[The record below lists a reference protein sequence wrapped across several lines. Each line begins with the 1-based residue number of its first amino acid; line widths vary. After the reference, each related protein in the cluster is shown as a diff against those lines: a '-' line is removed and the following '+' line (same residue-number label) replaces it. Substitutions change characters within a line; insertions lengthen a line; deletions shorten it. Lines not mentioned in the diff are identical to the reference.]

1 MRKILFTGL
10 VLFDCIISYGWMN
23 SACQNNDLRKTKSS
37 KKNSY
42 PEVQLPENVLLS
54 KATPEA
60 LGMDAHDF
68 SKVDQIALHAIKA
81 GAFPGCQILVAV
93 EGKIIYQKNFG
104 TTMYGN
110 NDSIRNDFVYDIASV
125 TKIAGS
131 TLALMRLQT
140 QNLFSLDKQL
150 NDYLPEL
157 VGNGKFSNMLLRDM
171 MAHQAG
177 LVAWIPFYQK
187 TMKNGKLA
195 PELYKTA
202 KANGY
207 ENEVAKDVWLNSA
220 YSDTIY
226 QRLLASSLTP
236 GKHYEYSDLGY
247 YFMKKIIE
255 KQSGKSMD
263 VFLQEEIYT
272 KLGLT
277 HIGYNPL
284 KWYALDK
291 IVPTENDKTFRGQ
304 QIHGYVHDPG
314 AAMLGGVGGHAGL
327 FANAQDLATIMQLF
341 LTKGKAGNQQLLDE
355 KVVEEFTRVQF
366 KGNRRG
372 AGFDKPTPS
381 KKGQTC
387 GLVSAESFGHSGFT
401 GTFAWADPVY
411 KINYVFLSNRVCPSA
426 ENWKIRD
433 MNVRTNIQQVIYEA
447 VMKRTKK

>member
-1 MRKILFTGL
+1 MKKIFATSILIAL
-10 VLFDCIISYGWMN
+10 LIVSYGWIN
-23 SACQNNDLRKTKSS
+23 SSCQNKTSESKTLKITANPEVELSDNDLLKS
-37 KKNSY
+37 
-42 PEVQLPENVLLS
+42 
-54 KATPEA
+54 ATPEE
-60 LGMDAHDF
+60 LGI
-68 SKVDQIALHAIKA
+68 SKSKLNEIDQIALQSIRA
-81 GAFPGCQILVAV
+81 GAFPCCQILVAV
-93 EGKIIYQKNFG
+93 EGKVIYQKNFG
-104 TTMYGN
+104 TTMFGN
-110 NDSIRNDFVYDIASV
+110 NDTVRNDYLYDIASV

-140 QNLFSLDKQL
+140 MDKFSLDKQL
-150 NDYLPEL
+150 KDYLPEL

-187 TMKNGKLA
+187 TLKNGKLS

-207 ENEVAKDVWLNSA
+207 ENEVANDVWLNSA

-255 KQSGKSMD
+255 KQSASTMD
-263 VFLQEEIYT
+263 VFLKNEIYSQ
-272 KLGLT
+272 LGLT
-277 HIGYNPL
+277 HIGYKPL
-284 KWYALDK
+284 SWYVKDK

-304 QIHGYVHDPG
+304 QIHGHVHDPG
-314 AAMLGGVGGHAGL
+314 AAMLGGVAGHAGL
-327 FANAQDLATIMQLF
+327 FSNARDLACIMQLF
-341 LTKGKAGNQQLLDE
+341 LNKGKAGDKQLISE
-355 KVVEEFTRVQF
+355 KVIEEYTRVQF
-366 KGNRRG
+366 TGNRRG

-401 GTFAWADPVY
+401 GTFAWADPIY

-447 VMKRTKK
+447 VLNRTKK

>member
-1 MRKILFTGL
+1 MRKILVSGL
-10 VLFDCIISYGWMN
+10 VLFLCIISYGWIN
-23 SACQNNDLRKTKSS
+23 SSCQNKDIKTTKA
-37 KKNSY
+37 KKKTSI
-42 PEVQLPENVLLS
+42 EVLLPDNILLARAKPESLGIIS
-54 KATPEA
+54 KD
-60 LGMDAHDF
+60 LD
-68 SKVDQIALHAIKA
+68 KVDQIALNAIKA

-93 EGKIIYQKNFG
+93 DGKIIYQKNFG
-104 TTMYGN
+104 TSMYGT
-110 NDSIRNDFVYDIASV
+110 NDSIRNDYVYDIASV

-140 QNLFSLDKQL
+140 MNLFSLDKHL
-150 NDYLPEL
+150 KDYLPDL
-157 VGNGKFSNMLLRDM
+157 VGDGKFSKMLIRDM

-187 TMKNGKLA
+187 TLKNGKPA

-207 ENEVAKDVWLNSA
+207 ENEVAKDLWLNSD
-220 YSDTIY
+220 YTDTIY

-236 GKHYEYSDLGY
+236 GNHYEYSDLGY

-263 VFLQEEIYT
+263 IFLKEEIYT
-272 KLGLT
+272 KLGLI
-277 HIGYNPL
+277 HIGYKPL
-284 KWYALDK
+284 TWYTLDK

-304 QIHGYVHDPG
+304 QVHGYVHDPG

-327 FANAQDLATIMQLF
+327 FSNAHDLATIMQLF
-341 LTKGKAGNQQLLDE
+341 LNKGKAGNLQLLDE
-355 KVVEEFTRVQF
+355 KVVDEFTRVQF

-387 GLVSAESFGHSGFT
+387 ELVSAESFGHSGFT
-401 GTFAWADPVY
+401 GTFTWADPVY

-433 MNVRTNIQQVIYEA
+433 MNIRTNIQQVIYEA
-447 VMKRTKK
+447 VLKRTKK

>member
-1 MRKILFTGL
+1 MKKIAASSILIAL
-10 VLFDCIISYGWMN
+10 LIVSYGWIN
-23 SACQNNDLRKTKSS
+23 ASCQNKNPEAKTQKVVA
-37 KKNSY
+37 N
-42 PEVQLPENVLLS
+42 PEVKLTDNELLQS
-54 KATPEA
+54 ATPEEF
-60 LGMDAHDF
+60 GI
-68 SKVDQIALHAIKA
+68 SKSKLKEIDEIALQSIRA

-93 EGKIIYQKNFG
+93 EGKVIYQKNFG
-104 TTMYGN
+104 TTMFGN
-110 NDSIRNDFVYDIASV
+110 NDTVRNDYVYDIASV

-140 QNLFSLDKQL
+140 MDKFSLDKQL
-150 NDYLPEL
+150 KDYLPEL
-157 VGNGKFSNMLLRDM
+157 VGNGKFSNMLIRDM

-187 TMKNGKLA
+187 TLKNGKLS

-220 YSDTIY
+220 YTDTIY

-255 KQSGKSMD
+255 KQSASTMD
-263 VFLQEEIYT
+263 VFLKNEIYAP
-272 KLGLT
+272 LGLT
-277 HIGYNPL
+277 HIGYKPL
-284 KWYALDK
+284 SWYVLDK

-314 AAMLGGVGGHAGL
+314 AAMLGGVAGHAGL
-327 FANAQDLATIMQLF
+327 FSNARDLACIMQLF
-341 LTKGKAGNQQLLDE
+341 LNKGKAGDKQLISE
-355 KVVEEFTRVQF
+355 KVIEEYTRVQF
-366 KGNRRG
+366 SGNRRG
-372 AGFDKPTPS
+372 AGFDKPTAS

-401 GTFAWADPVY
+401 GTFVWADPVH

-447 VMKRTKK
+447 VLNRTKK

>member
-1 MRKILFTGL
+1 MRKIIASGFLLFL
-10 VLFDCIISYGWMN
+10 LIVSYGWIN
-23 SACQNNDLRKTKSS
+23 SSCQNKEKIES
-37 KKNSY
+37 KDVKLPN
-42 PEVQLPENVLLS
+42 PEVTLQGNALLTKVSPE
-54 KATPEA
+54 E
-60 LGMDAHDF
+60 LGFHSSDF
-68 SKVDQIALHAIKA
+68 NEVDNIALHAIKA

-110 NDSIRNDFVYDIASV
+110 NDSIRNDYVYDIASV

-140 QNLFSLDKQL
+140 MNLFSLDKHL
-150 NDYLPEL
+150 KDYLPEL
-157 VGNGKFSNMLLRDM
+157 VKDGKFSNLLIRDM

-187 TMKNGKLA
+187 TLKNGKPT

-202 KANGY
+202 KSNGC
-207 ENEVAKDVWLNSA
+207 ENEVAKDLWLNSA

-226 QRLLASSLTP
+226 QRLLASNLTP
-236 GKHYEYSDLGY
+236 GNHYEYSDLGY

-263 VFLQEEIYT
+263 VFLKNEIYS

-277 HIGYNPL
+277 HIGYKPL
-284 KWYALDK
+284 NWYTIDK

-304 QIHGYVHDPG
+304 QIHGHVHDPG
-314 AAMLGGVGGHAGL
+314 AAMLGGIGGHAGL
-327 FANAQDLATIMQLF
+327 FSNAQDLATIMQLF
-341 LTKGKAGNQQLLDE
+341 LNKGKAGDLQLLDE
-355 KVVEEFTRVQF
+355 KVVEEYTRVQF

-387 GLVSAESFGHSGFT
+387 ELVSAESFGHSGFT

-433 MNVRTNIQQVIYEA
+433 MNVRTNIQEVIYKA
-447 VMKRTKK
+447 ILKRIKK

>member
-1 MRKILFTGL
+1 MRKILVSGL
-10 VLFDCIISYGWMN
+10 VLFLCIISYGWMN
-23 SACQNNDLRKTKSS
+23 SSCQNKDIKTTKAE
-37 KKNSY
+37 KKTSV
-42 PEVQLPENVLLS
+42 EVLLPDNMLLARAKPESLGIIS
-54 KATPEA
+54 KD
-60 LGMDAHDF
+60 LD
-68 SKVDQIALHAIKA
+68 KVDHIALNAIKA

-93 EGKIIYQKNFG
+93 DGKIIYQKNFG
-104 TTMYGN
+104 TSMYGN
-110 NDSIRNDFVYDIASV
+110 NDSIRNDYVYDIASV

-140 QNLFSLDKQL
+140 MNLFSLDKHLQ
-150 NDYLPEL
+150 DYLPDL
-157 VGNGKFSNMLLRDM
+157 VGNGKFSKMLIRDM

-187 TMKNGKLA
+187 TLKNGKPA
-195 PELYKTA
+195 PELYKKA

-207 ENEVAKDVWLNSA
+207 ENEVAKDLWLNSS
-220 YSDTIY
+220 YTDTIY

-236 GKHYEYSDLGY
+236 GNHYEYSDLGY

-263 VFLQEEIYT
+263 IFLKEEIYT
-272 KLGLT
+272 KLGLI
-277 HIGYNPL
+277 HIGYKPL
-284 KWYALDK
+284 TWYTLDK

-304 QIHGYVHDPG
+304 QVHGYVHDPG

-327 FANAQDLATIMQLF
+327 FSNAHDLATIMQLF
-341 LTKGKAGNQQLLDE
+341 LNKGKAGNLQLLDE
-355 KVVEEFTRVQF
+355 KVVDEFTRVQF

-387 GLVSAESFGHSGFT
+387 ELVSAESFGHSGFT
-401 GTFAWADPVY
+401 GTFTWADPVN

-433 MNVRTNIQQVIYEA
+433 MNIRTNIQQVIYEA
-447 VMKRTKK
+447 VLKRTKK

>member
-1 MRKILFTGL
+1 MRKILVSGL
-10 VLFDCIISYGWMN
+10 VLFLCIISYGWMN
-23 SACQNNDLRKTKSS
+23 SSCQNKDLKTTKTEKKTS
-37 KKNSY
+37 K
-42 PEVQLPENVLLS
+42 EVLLPDNILLA
-54 KATPEA
+54 KAKPES
-60 LGMDAHDF
+60 LGIISTDLD
-68 SKVDQIALHAIKA
+68 KVDQIALNAIKA

-93 EGKIIYQKNFG
+93 DGKIIYQKNFG
-104 TTMYGN
+104 TSMYGN
-110 NDSIRNDFVYDIASV
+110 NDSIRNDYLYDIASV

-140 QNLFSLDKQL
+140 MNLFSLEKHL
-150 NDYLPEL
+150 NDYLPDL
-157 VGNGKFSNMLLRDM
+157 VGDGKFSKMLIRDM

-187 TMKNGKLA
+187 TLKNGKPA
-195 PELYKTA
+195 SELYKTA

-207 ENEVAKDVWLNSA
+207 ENEVAKDLWLNSS
-220 YSDTIY
+220 YTDTIY

-236 GKHYEYSDLGY
+236 GNHYEYSDLGY

-277 HIGYNPL
+277 HIGYKPL
-284 KWYALDK
+284 TWYMLDK

-304 QIHGYVHDPG
+304 QVHGYVHDPG

-327 FANAQDLATIMQLF
+327 FSNAHDLATIMQLF
-341 LTKGKAGNQQLLDE
+341 LNKGKAGKLQLLDE
-355 KVVEEFTRVQF
+355 KVVDEFTRVQF

-387 GLVSAESFGHSGFT
+387 ALVSAESYGHSGFT
-401 GTFAWADPVY
+401 GTFTWADPVY

-433 MNVRTNIQQVIYEA
+433 MNIRTNIQQVIYEA
-447 VMKRTKK
+447 VLKRTKK

>member
-1 MRKILFTGL
+1 MKKILVSGL
-10 VLFDCIISYGWMN
+10 LLFLLIVSYGWIN
-23 SACQNNDLRKTKSS
+23 AACQNKVKNKTS
-37 KKNSY
+37 KTVKTN
-42 PEVQLPENVLLS
+42 PEVTLINNVLLS
-54 KATPEA
+54 KTTPES
-60 LGMDAHDF
+60 LGIKSSDF
-68 SKVDQIALHAIKA
+68 NDVDKIALQAIQA
-81 GAFPGCQILVAV
+81 NAFPGCQILVAV
-93 EGKIIYQKNFG
+93 DGKIIYQKNFG

-110 NDSIRNDFVYDIASV
+110 NDSIRNDYVYDIASV

-140 QNLFSLDKQL
+140 MNLFSLDKHL
-150 NDYLPEL
+150 KDYLPEL
-157 VGNGKFSNMLLRDM
+157 VAEGKFSNMLIRDM

-177 LVAWIPFYQK
+177 LVAWIPFYHK
-187 TMKNGKLA
+187 TMKNGKLS

-202 KANGY
+202 KAIGY
-207 ENEVAKDVWLNSA
+207 ENEVAKDVWLNST

-236 GKHYEYSDLGY
+236 GHHYEYSDLGY

-263 VFLQEEIYT
+263 VFLKNEIYD

-277 HIGYNPL
+277 HIGYKPL
-284 KWYALDK
+284 TWYQLDK

-304 QIHGYVHDPG
+304 QIHGHVHDPG
-314 AAMLGGVGGHAGL
+314 AAMLGGIGGHAGL
-327 FANAQDLATIMQLF
+327 FSNAQDLASIMQLF
-341 LTKGKAGNQQLLDE
+341 LNKGKAGELQLLDE

-387 GLVSAESFGHSGFT
+387 ELVSAESFGHSGFT
-401 GTFAWADPVY
+401 GTFAWADPIH

-433 MNVRTNIQQVIYEA
+433 MNVRTNIQEVIYKA

>member
-1 MRKILFTGL
+1 MRKILVSGL
-10 VLFDCIISYGWMN
+10 VLFLCIISYGWMN
-23 SACQNNDLRKTKSS
+23 SSCQNKGIKTTKAE
-37 KKNSY
+37 KKTSV
-42 PEVQLPENVLLS
+42 EVLLPDNILLARAKPESLGIIS
-54 KATPEA
+54 KD
-60 LGMDAHDF
+60 LD
-68 SKVDQIALHAIKA
+68 KVDQIALNAIKA

-93 EGKIIYQKNFG
+93 DGKIIYQKNFG
-104 TTMYGN
+104 TSMYGN
-110 NDSIRNDFVYDIASV
+110 NDSIRNDYVYDIASV

-140 QNLFSLDKQL
+140 MNLFSLDKHL
-150 NDYLPEL
+150 KDYLPDL
-157 VGNGKFSNMLLRDM
+157 VSDGKFSKMLIRDM

-187 TMKNGKLA
+187 TLKNGKPA

-207 ENEVAKDVWLNSA
+207 ENEVAKDLWLNSD
-220 YSDTIY
+220 YTDTIY

-236 GKHYEYSDLGY
+236 GNHYEYSDLGY

-263 VFLQEEIYT
+263 MFLKEEIYT
-272 KLGLT
+272 KLGLI
-277 HIGYNPL
+277 HIGYKPL
-284 KWYALDK
+284 TWYTLDK

-304 QIHGYVHDPG
+304 QVHGYVHDPG

-327 FANAQDLATIMQLF
+327 FSNAHDLATIMQLF
-341 LTKGKAGNQQLLDE
+341 LNKGKAGNLQLLDE
-355 KVVEEFTRVQF
+355 KVVDEFTRVQF

-387 GLVSAESFGHSGFT
+387 ELVSAESFGHSGFT
-401 GTFAWADPVY
+401 GTFTWADPVN

-433 MNVRTNIQQVIYEA
+433 MNIRTNIQQVIYEA
-447 VMKRTKK
+447 VLKRTKK

>member
-1 MRKILFTGL
+1 MKKILISTFL
-10 VLFDCIISYGWMN
+10 CLFVLISYSLIN
-23 SACQNNDLRKTKSS
+23 VSCEDSTSDVKSKKSSVNPEVVLVDNDLLQKSS
-37 KKNSY
+37 
-42 PEVQLPENVLLS
+42 PEE
-54 KATPEA
+54 
-60 LGMDAHDF
+60 LGISSTKLREID
-68 SKVDQIALHAIKA
+68 KIALQAIQAK
-81 GAFPGCQILVAV
+81 AFPGCQILVAV

-110 NDSIRNDFVYDIASV
+110 KDSIRNDYIYDIASV

-140 QNLFSLDKQL
+140 MNKFSLDKHL
-150 NDYLPEL
+150 KDYLPEL
-157 VGNGKFSNMLLRDM
+157 VKDGKFSNMLIRDM

-187 TMKNGKLA
+187 TLQNGKPM

-207 ENEVAKDVWLNSA
+207 ENEVAKDLWLNSN
-220 YSDTIY
+220 YSDSIY

-236 GKHYEYSDLGY
+236 GNHYEYSDLGY

-263 VFLQEEIYT
+263 VFLKEEIYA
-272 KLGLT
+272 KLGLS
-277 HIGYNPL
+277 HIGYKPL
-284 KWYALDK
+284 NWYPLDK

-304 QIHGYVHDPG
+304 QIHGHVHDPG
-314 AAMLGGVGGHAGL
+314 AAMLGGIGGHAGL
-327 FANAQDLATIMQLF
+327 FSNAFDLATVMQLF
-341 LTKGKAGNQQLLDE
+341 LNKGRVGANQLIDE
-355 KVVEEFTRVQF
+355 KVIEEYTRVQF

-387 GLVSAESFGHSGFT
+387 ELVSAESFGHSGFT
-401 GTFAWADPVY
+401 GTFAWADPIY
-411 KINYVFLSNRVCPSA
+411 KINYIFLSNRVCPSA

-447 VMKRTKK
+447 VLNRTKK

>member
-1 MRKILFTGL
+1 MRQILTSGLFVFL
-10 VLFDCIISYGWMN
+10 VLISYAWIN
-23 SACQNNDLRKTKSS
+23 SACQTSPKTQMKIKKELNSEVTLSDNILLKKSS
-37 KKNSY
+37 
-42 PEVQLPENVLLS
+42 
-54 KATPEA
+54 PEA
-60 LGMDAHDF
+60 LGLKTEDF
-68 SKVDQIALHAIKA
+68 HEVDKIALHSIKA

-93 EGKIIYQKNFG
+93 DGKIIYQKNFG

-110 NDSIRNDFVYDIASV
+110 NDSIRNDYVYDIASV

-140 QNLFSLDKQL
+140 MDLFSLDKQL
-150 NDYLPEL
+150 KDYLPEL
-157 VGNGKFSNMLLRDM
+157 VGDGKFSNMLIRDM

-187 TMKNGKLA
+187 TLKNGKPS
-195 PELYKTA
+195 PELYKSA

-207 ENEVAKDVWLNSA
+207 ENEVAKDLWLNTA

-236 GKHYEYSDLGY
+236 GHHYEYSDLGY

-255 KQSGKSMD
+255 KQSNKSMD
-263 VFLQEEIYT
+263 EFLKEEVYD

-277 HIGYNPL
+277 HIGYKPL
-284 KWYALDK
+284 TWYKLDK

-304 QIHGYVHDPG
+304 QVHGYVHDPG
-314 AAMLGGVGGHAGL
+314 AAMLGGIGGHAGL
-327 FANAQDLATIMQLF
+327 FSNAQDLATIMQLF
-341 LTKGKAGNQQLLDE
+341 LNKGNAGGQQLISD
-355 KVVEEFTRVQF
+355 KVVDEFTRVQY

-387 GLVSAESFGHSGFT
+387 ELVSSESFGHSGFT

-433 MNVRTNIQQVIYEA
+433 MNVRTNIQEVIYKA
-447 VMKRTKK
+447 VLKRTNK

>member
-1 MRKILFTGL
+1 MRKIFTSGILLFL
-10 VLFDCIISYGWMN
+10 LIVSYGWIY
-23 SACQNNDLRKTKSS
+23 SSCQTNENREVKVEKKS
-37 KKNSY
+37 N
-42 PEVQLPENVLLS
+42 PEVKLADNVLLT

-60 LGMDAHDF
+60 LGVSTSDLND
-68 SKVDQIALHAIKA
+68 VDKIALQAIKA

-104 TTMYGN
+104 TTMFGN
-110 NDSIRNDFVYDIASV
+110 NDSIRNDYIYDIASV

-140 QNLFSLDKQL
+140 MDLFSLDKQL
-150 NDYLPEL
+150 KDYLPEL
-157 VGNGKFSNMLLRDM
+157 VKDGKFSNMLIRDM

-187 TMKNGKLA
+187 TLKNGKPT

-207 ENEVAKDVWLNSA
+207 ENEVANDLWLYSA

-226 QRLLASSLTP
+226 KRLLASSLTP
-236 GKHYEYSDLGY
+236 GNHYEYSDLGY

-263 VFLQEEIYT
+263 VFLKNEIYD

-277 HIGYNPL
+277 HIGYKPL
-284 KWYALDK
+284 NWYTLDK

-304 QIHGYVHDPG
+304 QIHGHVHDPG
-314 AAMLGGVGGHAGL
+314 AAMLGGIGGHAGL
-327 FANAQDLATIMQLF
+327 FSNAQDLATIMQLF
-341 LTKGKAGNQQLLDE
+341 LNKGKAGELQLLDE

-387 GLVSAESFGHSGFT
+387 ELVSSESFGHSGFT
-401 GTFAWADPVY
+401 GTFAWADPVH

-433 MNVRTNIQQVIYEA
+433 MNIRTNIQEVIYKA
-447 VMKRTKK
+447 VKKRIKK